1 MGFLPGALRR
11 LTGKGAVIDVLFRL
25 EEGFHGLV
33 PISAGFLYVLTDS
46 FQIDDGA
53 PQPSDGLHV
62 RDPVFLQLLGQAMDP
77 LGGGVGIGGQGG

>member
-1 MGFLPGALRR
+1 MGFLPGALHR
-11 LTGKGAVIDVLFRL
+11 LTGKGAVIDVLFRP

-33 PISAGFLYVLTDS
+33 PISADFLYVLTDG

-53 PQPSDGLHV
+53 PQPSDGLRV
-62 RDPVFLQLLGQAMDP
+62 RDPVFLNCWVKLDP